1 MLVLGHVAAAS
12 IGCHAIDKKADLRFV
27 VFLTLLADIIDKP
40 FGLVIFSETIN
51 NGRVWFHSL
60 AVNLALSA
68 VLLLWRK
75 PLVYVLALWFHQL
88 CDRMWMRPWVALW
101 PLTGA
106 FGYRDLPLDE
116 WVYSVFS
123 PYNVISEVLGLAVL
137 VVFARYYGL
146 LRWERFKTFLV
157 TGKLEKRLL

>member
-1 MLVLGHVAAAS
+1 MLVLGHIAAAS
-12 IGCHAIDKKADLRFV
+12 IACHAIDKKADLRFV

-123 PYNVISEVLGLAVL
+123 PYNVISDVLGLAVL